1 MSTEITELLYVTREP
16 AWAPWAVQY
25 FFLIGL
31 SFGSFLLTLP
41 GIAFGRDAWRP
52 LGRAAL
58 LGALACGL
66 VAPVALLSDL
76 NQPGRFLNF
85 YLHPA
90 GSSWMAWGAFF
101 IPAYVGTLVVYA
113 LVALAPDFGA
123 AAMSGG
129 PLAPV
134 RRLLSGPA
142 RPRLLAVLGLVT
154 LACAFTVALYTGV
167 EVMVVRA
174 RPLWATALLP
184 WQFVATALAGSIGLA
199 LLLARFAL
207 GMGSA
212 IDALANRLLVL
223 AALLV
228 IALGAAWFA
237 LAVLQPNG
245 PEARALAQVGGSS
258 RWLTSAVWLG
268 GATLAA
274 LVIAVIRPVGSGW
287 LTGLLALNAAW
298 LFRWTIFVGGQDM
311 PKTGAGLYAHPL
323 ALGPEGLLGI
333 VGTAGLFLA
342 VVVILTTLVPWSG
355 SAEVARPSTLPQGA

>member
-1 MSTEITELLYVTREP
+1 MSEITELLYVSREP

-31 SFGSFLLTLP
+31 SFGAFVLTLP
-41 GIAFGRDAWRP
+41 GIAFGREAWRP

-90 GSSWMAWGAFF
+90 ASSWMAWGAFF
-101 IPAYVGTLVVYA
+101 IPAYVGALVVYA
-113 LVALAPDFGA
+113 LVALAPDFA
-123 AAMSGG
+123 AAAPLGG
-129 PLAPV
+129 PLAPL
-134 RRLLSGPA
+134 RRLFAGPE
-142 RPRLLAVLGLVT
+142 RPRLLLWLGLAT
-154 LACAFTVALYTGV
+154 LVCAASVALYTGV

-174 RPLWATALLP
+174 RPLWSTTLLP
-184 WQFVATALAGSIGLA
+184 WQFATTALLGAAGLA

-207 GMGSA
+207 GLGTA
-212 IDALANRLLVL
+212 IDRLGNRLLAV

-237 LAVLQPNG
+237 LALAQPNG
-245 PEARALAQVGGSS
+245 PEGRALAQVAGSS

-274 LVIAVIRPVGSGW
+274 LVIAVVRPVGSGW

-355 SAEVARPSTLPQGA
+355 SAEAARPSTSPLGA

>member
-1 MSTEITELLYVTREP
+1 MSTEITELLYVSREP

-41 GIAFGRDAWRP
+41 GIAFGRASWRP

-76 NQPGRFLNF
+76 NQPGRFANF

-90 GSSWMAWGAFF
+90 GTSWMAWGAFF
-101 IPAYVGTLVVYA
+101 IPAYVGSLLVYA
-113 LVALAPDFGA
+113 WAALAPDFA
-123 AAMSGG
+123 AASAAGG
-129 PLAPV
+129 MLAPL
-134 RRLLSGPA
+134 RRLLAGPA
-142 RPRLLAVLGLVT
+142 RPGLLAVLGVFT

-174 RPLWATALLP
+174 RPLWNTALLP
-184 WQFVATALAGSIGLA
+184 WQFAATAIAGSIGLSMI
-199 LLLARFAL
+199 LARVACGAGAGTDAL
-207 GMGSA
+207 G
-212 IDALANRLLVL
+212 NRLLAL
-223 AALLV
+223 ASLSVAA
-228 IALGAAWFA
+228 IGAVWFA
-237 LAVLQPNG
+237 LAFAQPNG
-245 PEARALAQVGGSS
+245 AEGRALAQVAGSS
-258 RWLTSAVWLG
+258 HWLTSAVWLG

-274 LVIAVIRPVGSGW
+274 LVVALVKPVGTGW

-342 VVVILTTLVPWSG
+342 VVVILTLLVPWSG
-355 SAEVARPSTLPQGA
+355 TAPSARPSTLPQGA